1 MKRWMP
7 SAVVAMTLLCSA
19 AMAAPAP
26 DDTAT
31 QIMAHAG
38 DHRLVVLGEYHGTA
52 ETPLLVA
59 DLTERYSRDNAA
71 VRLALELPM
80 SENAALARYLRSD
93 GGADAR
99 DALRTSPFWAV
110 KDDQHDGRRSRDM
123 LDLIDAVRALRAQG
137 RDVGIAGYDV
147 ETGTSKDNQ
156 TRDTAMATHLRQQ
169 FSALPADAR
178 MLVLTGN
185 AHALRARPQGAPA
198 EMQQQP
204 MSAQLRDLPLYSVRL
219 DALRGEA
226 WACLD
231 RCGPRSL
238 VEQPARA
245 PRVDTHPRRSYDL
258 VVWMPQLSVGRLV
271 D

>member
-1 MKRWMP
+1 M
-7 SAVVAMTLLCSA
+7 AGLVI
-19 AMAAPAP
+19 AMACGSAHAVPVP
-26 DDTAT
+26 PPEDTAV
-31 QIMAHAG
+31 QLMRHAG
-38 DHRLVVLGEYHGTA
+38 NARLVVLGEYHGTT
-52 ETPLLVA
+52 ETPRLVA
-59 DLTERYSRDNAA
+59 GLVERYSRDNAA

-80 SENAALARYLRSD
+80 SENVALARYLRSD
-93 GGADAR
+93 GDADAR
-99 DALRTSPFWAV
+99 EALRTSPFWIV

-147 ETGTSKDNQ
+147 ETGTSTDNQ

-169 FSALPADAR
+169 FSALPTDAR

-204 MSAQLRDLPLYSVRL
+204 MAAQLRDLPLYSVRL

-245 PRVDTHPRRSYDL
+245 PRVDTHPQRSYDL